1 VLTLVLRRL
10 PREALIKLRVTCRD
24 VCDRISTLISCDRTC
39 NSIGFERQLRMPA
52 NFDRVV
58 VAAFLQ
64 RLCSRF
70 GIRMDTWSLILGVRV
85 QLGADG
91 YVLSCNGMS
100 ACEALAAVAVTSL
113 DIRLAVIGKALG
125 VAGAEALAP
134 VLGTIAHLTS
144 LDLGDLSLGAAGL
157 ASLGPVLSKMTKLVS
172 LHLERNN
179 LGAAGTASWAAL
191 STMPDLTSPHL
202 DGNNLGAA
210 GSTSLVP
217 ALSTMTQLRSLHLD
231 GNALGAAGA
240 ASLTPALSKMTNFT

>member
-1 VLTLVLRRL
+1 
-10 PREALIKLRVTCRD
+10 
-24 VCDRISTLISCDRTC
+24 
-39 NSIGFERQLRMPA
+39 MPA

-100 ACEALAAVAVTSL
+100 ACEALAAVAVTPL
-113 DIRLAVIGKALG
+113 DIRLVVIGKALG

-157 ASLGPVLSKMTKLVS
+157 ASLAPALSKMTKLVS

-179 LGAAGTASWAAL
+179 LEAAGAASWVASLAPAL
-191 STMPDLTSPHL
+191 STMPDLTSLHL

-210 GSTSLVP
+210 GL
-217 ALSTMTQLRSLHLD
+217 
-231 GNALGAAGA
+231 
-240 ASLTPALSKMTNFT
+240 ASLAPALSKMTKLVALDLANNNLEAAGSTSLAPALRRCRT